1 MNYTNLMNSLI
12 SQVSMGYIGNS
23 EIVKDAI
30 LAFSSG
36 LHILIDDIS
45 GVGKTTLSKS
55 ISKAAGLECGRI
67 QFTPDLLPGDITG
80 MSIWDNNKREF
91 ILKKGPIFNEFILA
105 DEINRSS
112 ARTQSALLEAMEEKT
127 VSIDGTKFSLPDF
140 FSVIATKNPSH
151 YIGTYDLPESQL
163 DRFGIVLKP
172 GYPTPESEVKI
183 LNNFKNTDPLNS
195 INAVTNSEE
204 LNNLVKHIQNIKICN
219 SVLNYTVELGNLTRT
234 KTEFNSG
241 LSTRALKHL
250 ILFAQAKAVYENRD
264 YLIPEDIIYSFYRV
278 SPHKIELS
286 QDSIINNIKIS
297 SVLRSIID
305 SVKIPVGIK

>member
-1 MNYTNLMNSLI
+1 MNYTNLINSLI
-12 SQVSMGYIGNS
+12 SQVSMGYIGNT

-45 GVGKTTLSKS
+45 GVGKTTLSKC
-55 ISKAAGLECGRI
+55 ISKASGLECGRI

-80 MSIWDNNKREF
+80 MSIWDNNKKEF
-91 ILKKGPIFNEFILA
+91 ILKRGPIFNEFILA
-105 DEINRSS
+105 DEINRAS

-127 VSIDGTKFSLPDF
+127 VSIDGKKFSLPHF

-172 GYPTPESEVKI
+172 GYPTPDNEIKI
-183 LNNFKNTDPLNS
+183 LNDFKFNNPVNS
-195 INAVTNSEE
+195 IIPITNNKE
-204 LNNLVKHIQNIKICN
+204 LTKLVDYIKNIKICN
-219 SVLNYTVELGNLTRT
+219 SVLSYIVELGNLTRT
-234 KTEFNSG
+234 KDEFITG
-241 LSTRALKHL
+241 LSTRSLKHL
-250 ILFAQAKAVYENRD
+250 IQFAQAKAVYENRD
-264 YLIPEDIIYSFYRV
+264 FVIPEDIIYSFYRV

-286 QDSIINNIKIS
+286 QDSIINNIEIS
-297 SVLRSIID
+297 SILRSIVD
-305 SVKIPVGIK
+305 SIKIPVGMK